1 MNNAAQHQGTA
12 VITGASGGIGAVYA
26 DRLARRGYDL
36 IIVARHRDRL
46 NQQASRISAETGR
59 SVEVAAVDLN
69 DPQALRA
76 FEATLRQD
84 ASVTLLVNNAGVG
97 THTSLL
103 ESDIDRMEQMID
115 LNVIALT
122 RLTYAV
128 VPGMV
133 ARGQGAI
140 INIASIVGI
149 APEILNGAFVLGDA
163 GLLDGKR
170 VTTHWAH
177 AQALE
182 ARVPQ
187 ARVESDRIFIT
198 DGAVWTSA
206 GMTAGLDMA
215 LGMVEKDLG
224 AEVARAVAHRLVM
237 HHRRSGGQT
246 QHSEM
251 LALSPR
257 SDRIQSALEYARKN
271 LSRALT
277 VDELADVVH
286 LSPRQ
291 FSRLFREET
300 GKSPAKAIE
309 GLRLEAA
316 RLMIEQ
322 SRLSMDAIA
331 REAGFRDRRHMREVF
346 VRGFGVPP
354 QALRQG
360 RSSSR
365 AA

>member
-1 MNNAAQHQGTA
+1 VGGVINPLEAPASAA
-12 VITGASGGIGAVYA
+12 
-26 DRLARRGYDL
+26 
-36 IIVARHRDRL
+36 
-46 NQQASRISAETGR
+46 
-59 SVEVAAVDLN
+59 VAAF
-69 DPQALRA
+69 LRA
-76 FEATLRQD
+76 
-84 ASVTLLVNNAGVG
+84 ASDHSRRIAGIC
-97 THTSLL
+97 T
-103 ESDIDRMEQMID
+103 
-115 LNVIALT
+115 
-122 RLTYAV
+122 
-128 VPGMV
+128 
-133 ARGQGAI
+133 
-140 INIASIVGI
+140 
-149 APEILNGAFVLGDA
+149 GAFVLGDA

-257 SDRIQSALEYARKN
+257 SDRIQSALEYTRKN

-291 FSRLFREET
+291 LSRLFREET
-300 GKSPAKAIE
+300 GKLPAKAIE

-331 REAGFRDRRHMREVF
+331 REAGVCDRRHIREVF
-346 VRGFGVPP
+346 FRGFGVPP